1 VKQLWSNVYVFEECR
16 STLGLNNFEAMLEQ
30 VRSNCELMLKQ
41 FEEGCSNIEAFLQN
55 CLNNFAEFMKQF

>member
-1 VKQLWSNVYVFEECR
+1 MFFEEGR

-55 CLNNFAEFMKQF
+55 CLNNFAEFMK